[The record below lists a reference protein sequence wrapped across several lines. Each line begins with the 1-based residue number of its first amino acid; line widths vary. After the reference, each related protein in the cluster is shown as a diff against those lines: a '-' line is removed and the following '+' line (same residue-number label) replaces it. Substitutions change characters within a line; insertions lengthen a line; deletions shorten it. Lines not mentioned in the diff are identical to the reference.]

1 MTVEKERKYLWIY
14 VNGARQLGQS
24 EPDLIW
30 HKINDEQTLADG
42 FFCCC
47 RCRLLAATVAGLSI

>member
-14 VNGARQLGQS
+14 VNGARD
-24 EPDLIW
+24 EKPDLIW

-42 FFCCC
+42 FLLCR
-47 RCRLLAATVAGLSI
+47 RCRLLKRPCGRTFRI